1 MYSWSWDF
9 RALWGNRVSTT
20 FFSLALS
27 VNLPMKGKENDTHT
41 LAQNH
46 RELHNHFEKKKN
58 HCHPSFFPFFPHQQ
72 SWRQSLLKVSRS
84 MGEVA
89 SQPGRVGHGRRNWWG
104 NFSVSVTIQ
113 GNATVCLFSSVFR
126 FCTGF
131 RIFLAWFI
139 VDVHQPWLL
148 PHLIL
153 GETKT
158 ALRERF
164 YSRVQVQYKLHTL
177 SLFMDYN
184 LFNHEY
190 REMYI
195 KDKPMDGH
203 VTLFNSTW
211 SLLLYYPPPLLLLPT
226 SLMTLLCVCLQV
238 PYSPVTLGPNDLHI
252 TQPLPCP
259 YVSVIVIFLLT
270 NDITLIFTPSSALS
284 LFSRPWYLTPSV
296 LPLAP

>member
-1 MYSWSWDF
+1 MMSSEMYSWSWDF

-46 RELHNHFEKKKN
+46 RELHNHFEKKN

-211 SLLLYYPPPLLLLPT
+211 SLLLYYPPPP
-226 SLMTLLCVCLQV
+226 S
-238 PYSPVTLGPNDLHI
+238 SFS
-252 TQPLPCP
+252 QPPWWLF
-259 YVSVIVIFLLT
+259 YVSVSRSPIPQSLPVLMTSTLLSHSPAHMFLL
-270 NDITLIFTPSSALS
+270 LWSSS
-284 LFSRPWYLTPSV
+284 LQMI
-296 LPLAP
+296 

>member
-1 MYSWSWDF
+1 MMSSEMYSWSWDF

-148 PHLIL
+148 PHLIQ

-158 ALRERF
+158 ALSERF
-164 YSRVQVQYKLHTL
+164 YSRVQVQYKQTL

-184 LFNHEY
+184 LFNITDMEKCTSKINQWMAMLPYSIPHGVY
-190 REMYI
+190 CYI
-195 KDKPMDGH
+195 
-203 VTLFNSTW
+203 T
-211 SLLLYYPPPLLLLPT
+211 PPP
-226 SLMTLLCVCLQV
+226 S
-238 PYSPVTLGPNDLHI
+238 SSFS
-252 TQPLPCP
+252 QPPWWLF
-259 YVSVIVIFLLT
+259 YVSVSRSPIPQSLSVLMTSTLLSHSPAHMFLL
-270 NDITLIFTPSSALS
+270 LWSSS
-284 LFSRPWYLTPSV
+284 LQMI
-296 LPLAP
+296 

>member
-9 RALWGNRVSTT
+9 RALWGNRVSTI

-46 RELHNHFEKKKN
+46 RELHNHFEKKN

-148 PHLIL
+148 PHLIQ

-158 ALRERF
+158 ALKERF
-164 YSRVQVQYKLHTL
+164 YSHVQVQYKLHTL

-184 LFNHEY
+184 LFNITDMEKCTSKKINGWPCYPIQFHMEFTV
-190 REMYI
+190 I
-195 KDKPMDGH
+195 
-203 VTLFNSTW
+203 L
-211 SLLLYYPPPLLLLPT
+211 PPPP
-226 SLMTLLCVCLQV
+226 S
-238 PYSPVTLGPNDLHI
+238 SFS
-252 TQPLPCP
+252 QPPWWLF
-259 YVSVIVIFLLT
+259 YVSVSRSPIPQSLSVLMTSTLLSHSPAHMFLL
-270 NDITLIFTPSSALS
+270 LWSSS
-284 LFSRPWYLTPSV
+284 LQMI
-296 LPLAP
+296 

>member
-1 MYSWSWDF
+1 MKWPTISSSVQGHSLHENSNCVNYSFWKVEPTVS
-9 RALWGNRVSTT
+9 RVNIISICPVRVSKANDV
-20 FFSLALS
+20 FRDVQLIVGLPSAVRESSLHDIF
-27 VNLPMKGKENDTHT
+27 LPRIIRKPANEREREWHTHLGSKSSGT
-41 LAQNH
+41 SQS
-46 RELHNHFEKKKN
+46 FWKKKN

-148 PHLIL
+148 PHLIQ

-164 YSRVQVQYKLHTL
+164 YSCVQVQYKLHTL

-184 LFNHEY
+184 LFNITDMEKCTSKINQWMAMLPYSIPHGVY
-190 REMYI
+190 CYI
-195 KDKPMDGH
+195 
-203 VTLFNSTW
+203 T
-211 SLLLYYPPPLLLLPT
+211 PPPSLLLLPT
-226 SLMTLLCVCLQV
+226 SLMTLLCVCL
-238 PYSPVTLGPNDLHI
+238 
-252 TQPLPCP
+252 
-259 YVSVIVIFLLT
+259 
-270 NDITLIFTPSSALS
+270 
-284 LFSRPWYLTPSV
+284 
-296 LPLAP
+296 